1 MITNQL
7 SPLMYSLLVMVIAFN
22 NPVNGNCPDENETPM
37 PTSALSSVMPFSSSP
52 MPSPSQLL
60 SDKDSNS

>member
-1 MITNQL
+1 
-7 SPLMYSLLVMVIAFN
+7 MVIAFN

>member
-7 SPLMYSLLVMVIAFN
+7 SPLMYSLLAVN

-37 PTSALSSVMPFSSSP
+37 PTSALSSMMPFSSSS